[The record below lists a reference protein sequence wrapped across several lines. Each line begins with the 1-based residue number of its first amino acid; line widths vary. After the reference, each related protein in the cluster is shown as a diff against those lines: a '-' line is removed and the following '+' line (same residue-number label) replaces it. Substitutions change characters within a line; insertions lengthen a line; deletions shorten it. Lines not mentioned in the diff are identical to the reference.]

1 MSAADQIQKLERENV
16 SLLLA
21 LREIVACGLNC
32 SDALDEAEQMES
44 IAERALASLDL
55 DKQNNPQRFKS
66 CLIRMKRTQTCHY
79 PASSLYRVP

>member
-55 DKQNNPQRFKS
+55 DKQKQ
-66 CLIRMKRTQTCHY
+66 
-79 PASSLYRVP
+79 PAAIQELPD

>member
-55 DKQNNPQRFKS
+55 DKQKQ
-66 CLIRMKRTQTCHY
+66 
-79 PASSLYRVP
+79 PAAIQELT